1 MAVFL
6 WFVFYR
12 KRLNIRVCWHEIM
25 DKVAMRRFFQ
35 VNGDIFFRTLCLVA
49 VTTFFTST
57 GARQG
62 DIVLAVNTLLMQLFT
77 LFSYIMDGFA
87 YAGEALAG
95 RYIGARNKTALSR
108 MIRLLFGWGIGLSLS
123 FTLLY
128 GVGGKDFLS
137 QIGRASCRERV

>member
-1 MAVFL
+1 MEASGGCIPVVRILSEAVE
-6 WFVFYR
+6 YSC
-12 KRLNIRVCWHEIM
+12 CWHEAM

-77 LFSYIMDGFA
+77 LFSYIMRSFA

-108 MIRLLFGWGIGLSLS
+108 MIRLLFGWGLGCPFRLPC
-123 FTLLY
+123 FM
-128 GVGGKDFLS
+128 
-137 QIGRASCRERV
+137 E

>member
-1 MAVFL
+1 
-6 WFVFYR
+6 
-12 KRLNIRVCWHEIM
+12 M

-49 VTTFFTST
+49 VTTFFTVYGCETWGISFW
-57 GARQG
+57 
-62 DIVLAVNTLLMQLFT
+62 LVNTLLMQLFT

-95 RYIGARNKTALSR
+95 RYIGARNKIALSR
-108 MIRLLFGWGIGLSLS
+108 TIRLLFGWGIGLSLS

-128 GVGGKDFLS
+128 GVGGKVFCLS
-137 QIGRASCRERV
+137 